1 MFDLEPSITE
11 WRRQM
16 LAAGLKTG
24 RRLDELESH
33 LREEISALKSAGAS
47 EEVAFEQAVVRLG
60 SPQSVYTEF
69 NKIRVDH
76 IWPVKIGWALW
87 LAATLLAAG
96 GLMRRLLLA
105 GRLDLV
111 LGAHILSVI
120 AGYGGAMLLGSFGI
134 LYVVWGRSGRL
145 SSTRRQSLNRAVHRF
160 GPLTAGLVI
169 AALLL
174 GMLWSRQNWGRYWNW
189 DPKEIG
195 GLCAS
200 AWLVALVVMQRYGR
214 LSDRA
219 VMLLGIG
226 GSTVVSLAWFGG
238 NLWYNYQHNHERLRA
253 YGSETAWLLA
263 VLLGIHLI
271 FLVMGMTPAREARE
285 S

>member
-33 LREEISALKSAGAS
+33 LRAEISALKSAGAS
-47 EEVAFEQAVVRLG
+47 EAVAFEQAVTRLG
-60 SPQSVYTEF
+60 SPHSMYTEF
-69 NKIRVDH
+69 NK
-76 IWPVKIGWALW
+76 
-87 LAATLLAAG
+87 
-96 GLMRRLLLA
+96 
-105 GRLDLV
+105 
-111 LGAHILSVI
+111 
-120 AGYGGAMLLGSFGI
+120 
-134 LYVVWGRSGRL
+134 
-145 SSTRRQSLNRAVHRF
+145 
-160 GPLTAGLVI
+160 
-169 AALLL
+169 
-174 GMLWSRQNWGRYWNW
+174 NWGW

-214 LSDRA
+214 LRDRA
-219 VMLLGIG
+219 MMLLGIG

-238 NLWYNYQHNHERLRA
+238 YLWDNHRRLHG
-253 YGSETAWLLA
+253 YGSETGWLLA
-263 VLLGIHLI
+263 VLLGIHLL
-271 FLVMGMTPAREARE
+271 FLVMGMTPARESRE

>member
-1 MFDLEPSITE
+1 MFNLEQAIAE

-47 EEVAFEQAVVRLG
+47 ESVAFEQAAARLG
-60 SPQSVYTEF
+60 SPRSVYTEF
-69 NKIRVDH
+69 NKIRVGH

-96 GLMRRLLLA
+96 WLMRRLLA
-105 GRLDLV
+105 GRLDLL
-111 LGAHILSVI
+111 LGAHALSI
-120 AGYGGAMLLGSFGI
+120 TAGYVGAMLLGGFGI

-145 SSTRRQSLNRAVHRF
+145 SPARRQSLNRAVHRF
-160 GPLTAGLVI
+160 GPLAAGLVI
-169 AALLL
+169 AGLLL
-174 GMLWSRQNWGRYWNW
+174 GMLWSRQNWGRYWGW

-214 LSDRA
+214 LRDRA
-219 VMLLGIG
+219 VMLLGMG
-226 GSTVVSLAWFGG
+226 GSTVVSLAWFGS
-238 NLWYNYQHNHERLRA
+238 NLLDNHWRLRA
-253 YGSETAWLLA
+253 DGSEAGWLLA
-263 VLLGIHLI
+263 VLLGIHLVFFVI
-271 FLVMGMTPAREARE
+271 GIAPTREAAE

>member
-24 RRLDELESH
+24 RHLDELESH
-33 LREEISALKSAGAS
+33 LRAEISTLKSAGAS
-47 EEVAFEQAVVRLG
+47 EAVAFEQAVARLG
-60 SPQSVYTEF
+60 SPHLVYTEF
-69 NKIRVDH
+69 NKIRH

-87 LAATLLAAG
+87 LAAILLVAG
-96 GLMRRLLLA
+96 GLVRGLLA
-105 GRLDLV
+105 GRLNLL
-111 LGAHILSVI
+111 LGAHILSVT
-120 AGYGGAMLLGSFGI
+120 AGYGGAMLLGGFGI

-145 SSTRRQSLNRAVHRF
+145 SPARRQSLNRAVHRF
-160 GPLTAGLVI
+160 GPLAAVLVI
-169 AALLL
+169 AGVLL
-174 GMLWSRQNWGRYWNW
+174 GMVWSRQNWGRYWGW

-214 LSDRA
+214 LRDRA
-219 VMLLGIG
+219 VMLLCIG
-226 GSTVVSLAWFGG
+226 GSTVVNLAWFGG
-238 NLWYNYQHNHERLRA
+238 DLWYNYEYNHQRLHA
-253 YGSETAWLLA
+253 YGSETGWLLA
-263 VLLGIHLI
+263 VLLGIHLV

>member
-33 LREEISALKSAGAS
+33 LREEICALKSAGAS
-47 EEVAFEQAVVRLG
+47 EAVAFEQAVARLG
-60 SPQSVYTEF
+60 SPHSVYTEF
-69 NKIRVDH
+69 NKIRVGH

-87 LAATLLAAG
+87 LAAILLLAG
-96 GLMRRLLLA
+96 GLMRGLLA
-105 GRLDLV
+105 GRLNLL
-111 LGAHILSVI
+111 LGAHILSVT
-120 AGYGGAMLLGSFGI
+120 AGYGGAMLLGGFGI

-145 SSTRRQSLNRAVHRF
+145 SPARRQSLNRAVHRF
-160 GPLTAGLVI
+160 GPLAAGLVI
-169 AALLL
+169 AGLLL
-174 GMLWSRQNWGRYWNW
+174 GMLWSRQNLGRYWGW

-200 AWLVALVVMQRYGR
+200 GWLVALVVMQRYGGLR
-214 LSDRA
+214 DRA

-238 NLWYNYQHNHERLRA
+238 YLWDNHRRLHA
-253 YGSETAWLLA
+253 YGSETGWLLA
-263 VLLGIHLI
+263 VLLGIHLV
-271 FLVMGMTPAREARE
+271 FLVMGMTPACEGRE

>member
-11 WRRQM
+11 CRRRM

-47 EEVAFEQAVVRLG
+47 EAVAFEQAVARLG
-60 SPQSVYTEF
+60 SPHSVYTEF
-69 NKIRVDH
+69 NKIRVGH

-87 LAATLLAAG
+87 LAATLLLAG
-96 GLMRRLLLA
+96 GLMRGLLA
-105 GRLDLV
+105 GRLNLL
-111 LGAHILSVI
+111 LGAHVLSVT
-120 AGYGGAMLLGSFGI
+120 AGYGGAMLLGGFGI

-145 SSTRRQSLNRAVHRF
+145 SPARRQSLNRAVHRF
-160 GPLTAGLVI
+160 EPLAAGLVI
-169 AALLL
+169 AGLLL
-174 GMLWSRQNWGRYWNW
+174 GMLWSRQNLGRYWDW

-214 LSDRA
+214 LRDRA

-226 GSTVVSLAWFGG
+226 GSTVVNLAWFGA
-238 NLWYNYQHNHERLRA
+238 NLWDNHRRLHA
-253 YGSETAWLLA
+253 YGSETCWLLA
-263 VLLGIHLI
+263 VLLGIHLV

>member
-1 MFDLEPSITE
+1 MFDLETSITE

-47 EEVAFEQAVVRLG
+47 EAVAFEQAVARLG
-60 SPQSVYTEF
+60 SPHSVSTEF
-69 NKIRVDH
+69 NKIRVGQ
-76 IWPVKIGWALW
+76 IWPVKIGWSLW

-96 GLMRRLLLA
+96 WLMRGLLA
-105 GRLDLV
+105 GRLNLL
-111 LGAHILSVI
+111 LGAHALSI
-120 AGYGGAMLLGSFGI
+120 TAGYGGAMLLGGFGV

-145 SSTRRQSLNRAVHRF
+145 SPARRQSLNRAVHRF
-160 GPLTAGLVI
+160 GPLAAGLVI
-169 AALLL
+169 AGLLL
-174 GMLWSRQNWGRYWNW
+174 GMVWSRQNWGRYWNW
-189 DPKEIG
+189 DSKEIG

-200 AWLVALVVMQRYGR
+200 AWLVAFVVMQRYGR
-214 LSDRA
+214 LRDRA

-226 GSTVVSLAWFGG
+226 GSTVVTLAWFGG
-238 NLWYNYQHNHERLRA
+238 NLWDNHRRLRA
-253 YGSETAWLLA
+253 HGSAIGWLLA
-263 VLLGIHLI
+263 VLLGIHLV

>member
-33 LREEISALKSAGAS
+33 LREDISALKSAGAS
-47 EEVAFEQAVVRLG
+47 EAVAFEQAVARLG
-60 SPQSVYTEF
+60 SPHSVSTEF
-69 NKIRVDH
+69 NKIRVGH

-87 LAATLLAAG
+87 LAATLLVAG
-96 GLMRRLLLA
+96 GLMRRLLA
-105 GRLDLV
+105 GRLDLL
-111 LGAHILSVI
+111 LGAHVLSVT
-120 AGYGGAMLLGSFGI
+120 AGYGGAMLLGGFGI

-145 SSTRRQSLNRAVHRF
+145 SPARRQSLNRAVHRF
-160 GPLTAGLVI
+160 GPLAAALVI
-169 AALLL
+169 AGVLL
-174 GMLWSRQNWGRYWNW
+174 GMLWTRQNWGRYWGW

-214 LSDRA
+214 LRDRA

-238 NLWYNYQHNHERLRA
+238 NLWGNHWRLRA
-253 YGSETAWLLA
+253 SGSETGWLLA
-263 VLLGIHLI
+263 VLLGIHLV

>member
-47 EEVAFEQAVVRLG
+47 EAVAFEQAVARLG
-60 SPQSVYTEF
+60 SPHSVCTEF
-69 NKIRVDH
+69 NKIRVGH

-87 LAATLLAAG
+87 LAATLLVAG
-96 GLMRRLLLA
+96 GLMRRLLA
-105 GRLDLV
+105 GRLDLL
-111 LGAHILSVI
+111 LGAHALRII
-120 AGYGGAMLLGSFGI
+120 AGYGGAMLLGGFGI

-145 SSTRRQSLNRAVHRF
+145 SPARRQSLNRAIHRF
-160 GPLTAGLVI
+160 GPLAAVLVI

-174 GMLWSRQNWGRYWNW
+174 GMLWSRQNLGRYWGW

-200 AWLVALVVMQRYGR
+200 AWLVALVVLQRYGR
-214 LSDRA
+214 LRDRA
-219 VMLLGIG
+219 VMLLAIG

-238 NLWYNYQHNHERLRA
+238 NLWYNYQYNHQRLRA
-253 YGSETAWLLA
+253 YGSETGWLLA
-263 VLLGIHLI
+263 VLLGIHLV

>member
-47 EEVAFEQAVVRLG
+47 EAVAFEQAVARLG
-60 SPQSVYTEF
+60 SPHSVYTEF
-69 NKIRVDH
+69 NKIRVGH
-76 IWPVKIGWALW
+76 IWPVKIGWAIW
-87 LAATLLAAG
+87 LAAILLVAG
-96 GLMRRLLLA
+96 GLMRRLLA
-105 GRLDLV
+105 GRLDLL
-111 LGAHILSVI
+111 LGAHVLSVT
-120 AGYGGAMLLGSFGI
+120 AGYGGAMLLGGFGI

-145 SSTRRQSLNRAVHRF
+145 SPARRQSLIRAVHRF
-160 GPLTAGLVI
+160 GPLAAGLVI

-174 GMLWSRQNWGRYWNW
+174 GMLWSRQNWGRYWGW
-189 DPKEIG
+189 DPKEVG

-200 AWLVALVVMQRYGR
+200 AWLVAWVVMQRYGR
-214 LSDRA
+214 LRDRA

-226 GSTVVSLAWFGG
+226 GSTVVSLAWFGS
-238 NLWYNYQHNHERLRA
+238 NLWDIHWRLRA
-253 YGSETAWLLA
+253 YGSEAGWLLG
-263 VLLGIHLI
+263 VLLGIHLV

>member
-47 EEVAFEQAVVRLG
+47 EAVAFEQAVARLG
-60 SPQSVYTEF
+60 SPHSVYAEF
-69 NKIRVDH
+69 NKLRVGH

-87 LAATLLAAG
+87 LAATLLVAG
-96 GLMRRLLLA
+96 GLMRSLLA
-105 GRLDLV
+105 GRLNLLLSV
-111 LGAHILSVI
+111 HILSVT
-120 AGYGGAMLLGSFGI
+120 AGYGGAMLLGGFGI

-145 SSTRRQSLNRAVHRF
+145 SPARRQSLNRAVHRF
-160 GPLTAGLVI
+160 GPLAAGLVL
-169 AALLL
+169 AGLLL
-174 GMLWSRQNWGRYWNW
+174 GMLWSRQNLGRYWDW

-214 LSDRA
+214 LRDRA

-226 GSTVVSLAWFGG
+226 GSTVVNLAWFGG
-238 NLWYNYQHNHERLRA
+238 NLWDNHRRLRA
-253 YGSETAWLLA
+253 YGSETGWLLA

>member
-1 MFDLEPSITE
+1 MFDVEPSITE

-24 RRLDELESH
+24 RRLHELESH

-47 EEVAFEQAVVRLG
+47 EAVAFEQAVARLG
-60 SPQSVYTEF
+60 SPHSVYTEF
-69 NKIRVDH
+69 NKIRVGH

-87 LAATLLAAG
+87 LAATLLLAG
-96 GLMRRLLLA
+96 GLMRGLLA
-105 GRLDLV
+105 GRLNLL
-111 LGAHILSVI
+111 LGAHILSII
-120 AGYGGAMLLGSFGI
+120 AGYGGAMLLGGFGI

-145 SSTRRQSLNRAVHRF
+145 SPARRQSLNRAVHRF
-160 GPLTAGLVI
+160 GPLAAVLVI
-169 AALLL
+169 AGLLL
-174 GMLWSRQNWGRYWNW
+174 GMLWSRQNLGRYWGW

-214 LSDRA
+214 LRDRA

-226 GSTVVSLAWFGG
+226 GSTVVNLAWFGG
-238 NLWYNYQHNHERLRA
+238 NLWDNHRRLRP
-253 YGSETAWLLA
+253 YGSESGWLLA
-263 VLLGIHLI
+263 VLLGIHLV
-271 FLVMGMTPAREARE
+271 FLVMGTTPAREARK

>member
-33 LREEISALKSAGAS
+33 LREEISALKSAGAA
-47 EEVAFEQAVVRLG
+47 EDVAFERAVARLG
-60 SPQSVYTEF
+60 SPHSVSTEF
-69 NKIRVDH
+69 NKIRVGH

-87 LAATLLAAG
+87 LAATVLLAG
-96 GLMRRLLLA
+96 GLMRRMLLA
-105 GRLDLV
+105 GKLNFV
-111 LGAHILSVI
+111 LGAHVLSII
-120 AGYGGAMLLGSFGI
+120 AGYGGAMLLGGFGI
-134 LYVVWGRSGRL
+134 LYVVWRRSGRL
-145 SSTRRQSLNRAVHRF
+145 SLARQQSLNRAVHRF
-160 GPLTAGLVI
+160 GPLAAGLVI

-200 AWLVALVVMQRYGR
+200 AWLVALVVMQRYGGLR
-214 LSDRA
+214 DRA

-238 NLWYNYQHNHERLRA
+238 NLLDNHWRPRA
-253 YGSETAWLLA
+253 YGSETGWLLA
-263 VLLGIHLI
+263 VLLGIHLV

>member
-1 MFDLEPSITE
+1 MFDLESSITE

-47 EEVAFEQAVVRLG
+47 EAVAFEQAVARLG

-69 NKIRVDH
+69 NKIGVGH

-87 LAATLLAAG
+87 LAATLLVAG
-96 GLMRRLLLA
+96 RLMWRLLA
-105 GRLDLV
+105 GRLNLL
-111 LGAHILSVI
+111 LGTHILSVT
-120 AGYGGAMLLGSFGI
+120 AGYGGAMLMGGFGI
-134 LYVVWGRSGRL
+134 LYVVWWRSGRL
-145 SSTRRQSLNRAVHRF
+145 SPARRQSLNRAVHRF
-160 GPLTAGLVI
+160 GPLAAGLVI
-169 AALLL
+169 AGVLL
-174 GMLWSRQNWGRYWNW
+174 GMVWARQNWGRYWGW

-214 LSDRA
+214 LRDRA

-226 GSTVVSLAWFGG
+226 GSTVVSLAWFGS
-238 NLWYNYQHNHERLRA
+238 NLWDNHWRLRA
-253 YGSETAWLLA
+253 YGSEAGWLLW
-263 VLLGIHLI
+263 VLLGIHLV

>member
-33 LREEISALKSAGAS
+33 LREEISALKSAGTS
-47 EEVAFEQAVVRLG
+47 EAVAFEQAVARLG
-60 SPQSVYTEF
+60 SPHSVYTEF
-69 NKIRVDH
+69 NKIRDGH

-87 LAATLLAAG
+87 LAATLLVAG
-96 GLMRRLLLA
+96 WLLRGLLTGRLHLLLS
-105 GRLDLV
+105 
-111 LGAHILSVI
+111 AHILSI
-120 AGYGGAMLLGSFGI
+120 TAGYGGAMLLGGFGI

-145 SSTRRQSLNRAVHRF
+145 SPARRQSLNRAVHRF
-160 GPLTAGLVI
+160 GPLAAGLVI
-169 AALLL
+169 AGLLL
-174 GMLWSRQNWGRYWNW
+174 GMLWSRQNLGRYWDW

-200 AWLVALVVMQRYGR
+200 AWLAALVVMQRYGR
-214 LSDRA
+214 LRDRA

-226 GSTVVSLAWFGG
+226 GSTVVNLAWFGG
-238 NLWYNYQHNHERLRA
+238 NLWDNHRRLRA
-253 YGSETAWLLA
+253 YGSETGWLLA
-263 VLLGIHLI
+263 VLLGIHLV

>member
-1 MFDLEPSITE
+1 
-11 WRRQM
+11 M

-24 RRLDELESH
+24 RRLDEFESH
-33 LREEISALKSAGAS
+33 LREAFRALNSAGAS
-47 EEVAFEQAVVRLG
+47 EAVAFEQAAARLG
-60 SPQSVYTEF
+60 SPHSVCTEF
-69 NKIRVDH
+69 NKIRAGH

-87 LAATLLAAG
+87 LVATLLLAG
-96 GLMRRLLLA
+96 GLMRGLLA
-105 GRLDLV
+105 GRLNLL
-111 LGAHILSVI
+111 LGAHVLSAT
-120 AGYGGAMLLGSFGI
+120 AGYGGAMLLGGFGI

-145 SSTRRQSLNRAVHRF
+145 SPARRQSLNRAVHRF
-160 GPLTAGLVI
+160 GPLAAGLVI
-169 AALLL
+169 AGLLL
-174 GMLWSRQNWGRYWNW
+174 GMLWSRQNLGRYWDW

-214 LSDRA
+214 LRDRA

-226 GSTVVSLAWFGG
+226 GSTVVNLAWFGG
-238 NLWYNYQHNHERLRA
+238 NLWDNHRRLRA
-253 YGSETAWLLA
+253 YGSETGWLLA
-263 VLLGIHLI
+263 VLLGIHLV

>member
-1 MFDLEPSITE
+1 MFDPEPSITE

-47 EEVAFEQAVVRLG
+47 EAVAFEQAVARLG
-60 SPQSVYTEF
+60 SPHSVYAEF
-69 NKIRVDH
+69 NKIRVGH
-76 IWPVKIGWALW
+76 LWPVKIGWALW
-87 LAATLLAAG
+87 LAATLLLAG
-96 GLMRRLLLA
+96 GLMRSLLA
-105 GRLDLV
+105 GRLNLL
-111 LGAHILSVI
+111 LGAHVLSVT
-120 AGYGGAMLLGSFGI
+120 AGYGGAMLLGGFGI

-145 SSTRRQSLNRAVHRF
+145 SPARRQSLNRAVHRF
-160 GPLTAGLVI
+160 GPLAAGLVI
-169 AALLL
+169 VGLLL
-174 GMLWSRQNWGRYWNW
+174 GMLWSRRNLGRYWGW

-214 LSDRA
+214 LRDRA

-226 GSTVVSLAWFGG
+226 GSTVVNLAWFGG
-238 NLWYNYQHNHERLRA
+238 NLWDNHRRLRA
-253 YGSETAWLLA
+253 YGSETGWLLA
-263 VLLGIHLI
+263 VLLGIHLV

>member
-33 LREEISALKSAGAS
+33 LREEISALKSAGSS
-47 EEVAFEQAVVRLG
+47 EAVAFEQAVARLG
-60 SPQSVYTEF
+60 SPHSVYTEF
-69 NKIRVDH
+69 NKIRVGH

-87 LAATLLAAG
+87 LAATLLLAG
-96 GLMRRLLLA
+96 GLMWGLLA
-105 GRLDLV
+105 GRLNLL
-111 LGAHILSVI
+111 LGAHVLSVT
-120 AGYGGAMLLGSFGI
+120 AGYGGAMLLGGFGI
-134 LYVVWGRSGRL
+134 LDVVWGRSGRL
-145 SSTRRQSLNRAVHRF
+145 SPARRQSLNRAVHRF
-160 GPLTAGLVI
+160 GPLAAGLVI
-169 AALLL
+169 AGLLL
-174 GMLWSRQNWGRYWNW
+174 GMLWSRQNLGRYWDW

-214 LSDRA
+214 LRDRA

-226 GSTVVSLAWFGG
+226 GSTVVNLAWFGG
-238 NLWYNYQHNHERLRA
+238 NLWDNHRRLRA
-253 YGSETAWLLA
+253 YGSETGWLLA
-263 VLLGIHLI
+263 VLLGIHLV

>member
-47 EEVAFEQAVVRLG
+47 EAMAFEQAVARLG
-60 SPQSVYTEF
+60 SPHSVYTEF
-69 NKIRVDH
+69 NKIRVGH
-76 IWPVKIGWALW
+76 VWPVKIGWAVW
-87 LAATLLAAG
+87 LAATLLVAG
-96 GLMRRLLLA
+96 GLMWRLLA

-111 LGAHILSVI
+111 LGAHILSVT
-120 AGYGGAMLLGSFGI
+120 AGYGGAMLLGGFGI

-145 SSTRRQSLNRAVHRF
+145 SPARRQSLNRAVHRF
-160 GPLTAGLVI
+160 GPLAAVLVVAGV
-169 AALLL
+169 LL
-174 GMLWSRQNWGRYWNW
+174 GMVWTRQNWGRYWGW

-195 GLCAS
+195 GLCTS

-214 LSDRA
+214 LRDRA

-226 GSTVVSLAWFGG
+226 GSTVVSLAWFGS
-238 NLWYNYQHNHERLRA
+238 NLLDNHWRLRA
-253 YGSETAWLLA
+253 YGSEAGWLLA
-263 VLLGIHLI
+263 VWLGIHLV
-271 FLVMGMTPAREARE
+271 FLVMGMTPAREAGD